1 MKKKIEELSKRGAY
15 LESELV
21 KRDARIKELEK

>member
-1 MKKKIEELSKRGAY
+1 MKKKIEELSKKVAY

-21 KRDARIKELEK
+21 KKDAKIKELQG